1 MHENIME
8 LMWSTGHL
16 SGSNAEYVE
25 ELYEDYLTDR
35 ESVPEQWCT
44 FFDSLASAVM
54 ENGDPDVSHASIR
67 RDFKALSKVSRYAPV
82 LSNEAV
88 VNSDH
93 ENKQVHV
100 LQLISSYR
108 VRGHQKAK
116 LDPLGIMHRERVPDL
131 ELEFH
136 DLSPVDFYTVFQTGS
151 LFVSKQKATLREM
164 VDTLERIY
172 CGSVGYE
179 FMHIVN
185 LEEKQWIQQRIESND
200 GYPTFENDVKRHLL
214 ERLTAAEG
222 LEKHLDSKYPGTKRF
237 GLEGGESLIPALDEL
252 VQRSGKYGAKEIVLG
267 MAHRGR
273 LNVLVNIL
281 GKNPADLFDEFEGRA
296 VYQSSGD

>member
-25 ELYEDYLTDR
+25 ELYEDYLTDP
-35 ESVPEQWCT
+35 ESVPKQWCT

-54 ENGDPDVSHASIR
+54 ENTDPDVSHAGIR

-116 LDPLGIMHRERVPDL
+116 LDPLGIMHRERCLISSSNFMISRRSIFPPSSRPDRC
-131 ELEFH
+131 
-136 DLSPVDFYTVFQTGS
+136 SS
-151 LFVSKQKATLREM
+151 ASR
-164 VDTLERIY
+164 R
-172 CGSVGYE
+172 
-179 FMHIVN
+179 
-185 LEEKQWIQQRIESND
+185 QR
-200 GYPTFENDVKRHLL
+200 
-214 ERLTAAEG
+214 
-222 LEKHLDSKYPGTKRF
+222 
-237 GLEGGESLIPALDEL
+237 
-252 VQRSGKYGAKEIVLG
+252 
-267 MAHRGR
+267 
-273 LNVLVNIL
+273 
-281 GKNPADLFDEFEGRA
+281 
-296 VYQSSGD
+296 